1 MKLTKTHK
9 ILLSVTG
16 LLLLSRLAK
25 ASNGGGG
32 GGGNLAAFLKMIQY
46 TEGTFNQPNPYAVCY
61 GYSHIIQNFS
71 DHPANT
77 GEWTGKVLPN
87 SYCAAVGLPNG
98 CKSTAAGAYQFL
110 RPTWNGIKNKLGN
123 IRFDKAGQDAG
134 AIELIRGK
142 KRKVGDWDNERWISA
157 LDDIQNG
164 NLFAAIEQCNTIWAS
179 LPGSPYGQPIK
190 TYAQCEKFYIEQGG
204 RIFS

>member
-71 DHPANT
+71 DHPTNT
-77 GEWTGKVLPN
+77 GEWNGKVLPN
-87 SYCAAVGLPNG
+87 SYCAAVGLQNG

-142 KRKVGDWDNERWISA
+142 NA
-157 LDDIQNG
+157 LTDIENG
-164 NLFAAIEQCNTIWAS
+164 NLFQGIQKCNTIWAS
-179 LPGSPYGQPIK
+179 LPGSPYGQPTK